1 VITSTSSENCIT
13 QQQMLIKEASMMTDV
28 ISNVQRM
35 IRVDD
40 ASNTKRTVEI
50 IEDES
55 QKTIK
60 MYAKARNR
68 FHLYTLCN

>member
-1 VITSTSSENCIT
+1 MITSTSSENYIT
-13 QQQMLIKEASMMTDV
+13 QQQTLAKEASMTADV

-50 IEDES
+50 IEDGS
-55 QKTIK
+55 
-60 MYAKARNR
+60 R
-68 FHLYTLCN
+68 